1 MDFEL
6 YGDDSRGIIK
16 LDPRTK
22 LFLFLASTVVSL
34 NLYGIT
40 SMVVYCVLL
49 CGLLALCGKPG
60 TALKAFIVFA
70 VIAYFRS
77 CMETQGTGSM
87 GVVMIL
93 QALATIFMF
102 MFPVII
108 SLVMLVQTTRISQFL
123 AAFQAMHLPAAAT
136 IPVAVLF
143 RFIPA
148 VQDEWNGIRKAMAF
162 RGIRTDVVSV
172 VRAPLKTI
180 EYMLVP
186 MLFSSINVME
196 ELAAAAE
203 ARGLDAEHER
213 SSYEQVRLGPADYV
227 VLAIFGCIALFTV
240 VNVAGGVA
248 QWQA

>member
-1 MDFEL
+1 MDFDL
-6 YGDDSRGIIK
+6 YGDDSRDIIK

-22 LFLFLASTVVSL
+22 LLLFLASSVVSL

-40 SMVVYCVLL
+40 SMVVFSSLL
-49 CGLLALCGKPG
+49 CLLLALCGRPG
-60 TALKAFIVFA
+60 TALKSFIVFA
-70 VIAYFRS
+70 IVAYFRA
-77 CMETQGTGSM
+77 CLEAQGTGSA
-87 GVVMIL
+87 GVVMIV

-102 MFPVII
+102 MFPVLI
-108 SLVMLVQTTRISQFL
+108 SLIMLVQTTRISQFL
-123 AAFQAMHLPAAAT
+123 AAFQAMHLPATIT

-162 RGIRTDVVSV
+162 RGIRIDAQSV
-172 VRAPLKTI
+172 VRQPFKTI

-186 MLFSSINVME
+186 LLFSSISVME

-213 SSYEQVRLGPADYV
+213 TSYENVRLGIADYV
-227 VLAIFGCIALFTV
+227 VIALFGGIALYTALNVRRV
-240 VNVAGGVA
+240 VLG
-248 QWQA
+248 Q